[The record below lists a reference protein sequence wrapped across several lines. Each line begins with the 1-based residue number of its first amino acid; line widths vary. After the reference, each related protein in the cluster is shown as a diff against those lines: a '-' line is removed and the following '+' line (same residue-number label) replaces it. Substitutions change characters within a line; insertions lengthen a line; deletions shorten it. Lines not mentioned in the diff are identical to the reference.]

1 MSENWLLTDLWSF
14 YTYPPTNYKEHEH
27 LQETVDQLQQ
37 ELFRLESQKDDYKI
51 KADLLEREL
60 QDVLQKV
67 SNPL

>member
-1 MSENWLLTDLWSF
+1 MSVSYCHVCI
-14 YTYPPTNYKEHEH
+14 YTIFSTPVGRKHEH

-67 SNPL
+67 SSPL